1 MGAPIEPPG
10 ELVEP
15 PDDPAELPGEFVGLP
30 GEPVEPPGD
39 RPADGLAVAF
49 AAGTPA
55 SARAKASAPDD
66 ALAIAG
72 CARTVKA
79 NAESAAKGRNS
90 RVAVFLIFPPNIRDD

>member
-10 ELVEP
+10 ELVGLPGELAEP
-15 PDDPAELPGEFVGLP
+15 PDDPDGLP
-30 GEPVEPPGD
+30 GEPVEPPGDAVEPPGD

-55 SARAKASAPDD
+55 SARAKASAPGD

-72 CARTVKA
+72 
-79 NAESAAKGRNS
+79 
-90 RVAVFLIFPPNIRDD
+90 